1 MNCERALTKFFV
13 FNFRLFPIQ
22 YKARDVLLK
31 EIKENNSVIV
41 IGETGSGKTT
51 QLAQYLYEEFGGR
64 GGAIAVT
71 QPRRLAAK
79 TTASRVAEE
88 MGCDIGELVGYNVRF
103 DNKTTDKTKIK
114 FLTDGMLLRECMVDR
129 DLSQYSYILIDEA
142 HERSINTDILCA
154 LVRQIQLRREN
165 LKVVV
170 MSATL
175 EADLFASYF
184 KAKVLYVQGRQYPV
198 EVLYTNVAQRQ
209 WMDSL
214 VSTVIQINLEE
225 ESRRGDIL
233 AFLTGKEEIEDVA
246 RILEEKARLFPPQ
259 CAKLIVCPL
268 YAAQSSEQQESAFD
282 PTPRG
287 CRKVVLATNIAET
300 SITVPNIKFVID
312 SGLVKQK
319 QRATREQIDQLTLP
333 IETLKKKEEINN
345 SKLVSNGIAGAS
357 SSASTPKSSKRSGAG
372 GHVDMLALVSVSK
385 AQAWQRAGRAG
396 RTQAGKTYR
405 LYTENYFLHSMPES
419 QVAEI
424 RRVDL
429 TNLILQLMT
438 IGVEDVLEF
447 PWLEAPDK
455 THLRQ
460 ALTTLVLHNA
470 INNEKKITPL
480 GRKMSA
486 FPIEPRFSK
495 SLIFSQKYEC
505 THAVLTI
512 VAMLNTENIFF
523 APSSSSD
530 GPLGTSDAV
539 SGSQSRFST
548 RSVYDDNGG
557 ISMHARSAMDAAR
570 QTFASAM
577 GDHIFL
583 LNVFNAWALESAAGR
598 KKWCQTHYVNW
609 RSMQQAADI
618 RTQLEGYWRDAKMK
632 LPEAENYAANEMAQL
647 QASSAK
653 ILAKQKSD
661 GSKVQASTGPTEW
674 QDLCDRIAKSF
685 IMGFFEQ
692 IAIKRPNGTYET
704 LKESE
709 PVHIHPASVMFNA
722 KPECVLFNELVY
734 TKNFYV
740 RDVLAIQRIWLD
752 ECVPNF
758 SANLHKLGA
767 DSSKLSASST
777 TVADSSKF
785 SASSTTTVA
794 SSAPSSSTPIS
805 KSTPSKTHASPHKS
819 HFSPHKTPQ
828 KSH

>member
-1 MNCERALTKFFV
+1 MANK
-13 FNFRLFPIQ
+13 
-22 YKARDVLLK
+22 
-31 EIKENNSVIV
+31 SVIV

-51 QLAQYLYEEFGGR
+51 QLAQYLFEESGGK

-79 TTASRVAEE
+79 TTASRVADE
-88 MGCDIGELVGYNVRF
+88 MGCELGGLVGYNVRF

-154 LVRQIQLRREN
+154 LVRQIQSRRED
-165 LKVVV
+165 LKVII

-175 EADLFASYF
+175 EAELFVKYF
-184 KAKVLYVQGRQYPV
+184 QAKVLYVQGRQYPV

-209 WMDSL
+209 WIDSL

-225 ESRRGDIL
+225 ESKRGDIL

-246 RILEEKARLFPPQ
+246 RILDEKSRLFPPQ
-259 CAKLIVCPL
+259 CMKLIICPL
-268 YAAQSSEQQESAFD
+268 YGAQSSEQQASAFE

-312 SGLVKQK
+312 SGLAKQK
-319 QRATREQIDQLTLP
+319 QRATREQIDKLTLP
-333 IETLKKKEEINN
+333 IETLKKKEEATSFKSLTP
-345 SKLVSNGIAGAS
+345 SKTSAL
-357 SSASTPKSSKRSGAG
+357 SSATTSGHGTPTPAPKRSGAG
-372 GHVDMLALVSVSK
+372 GHVDMLAVVSVSR

-396 RTQAGKTYR
+396 RTQPGKTFR

-438 IGVEDVLEF
+438 IGVEDVLDF

-455 THLRQ
+455 NHLRQ

-470 INNEKKITPL
+470 VNNEKKITAL

-505 THAVLTI
+505 THALLTI
-512 VAMLNTENIFF
+512 VAMLNTENVFF
-523 APSSSSD
+523 APSASSN
-530 GPLGTSDAV
+530 GPLGTSDNDA
-539 SGSQSRFST
+539 SKASSQS
-548 RSVYDDNGG
+548 RSVYDENGG
-557 ISMHARSAMDAAR
+557 ISMHARTAMDAAR

-583 LNVFNAWALESAAGR
+583 LNVFNAWALESPAGR
-598 KKWCQTHYVNW
+598 KKWCQDHYVNW
-609 RSMQQAADI
+609 RSLQQAADI

-632 LPEAENYAANEMAQL
+632 LPEADNYAANEISQL

-653 ILAKQKSD
+653 IIAKQKAAAES
-661 GSKVQASTGPTEW
+661 GKEGAKAQASNAPTEW
-674 QDLCDRIAKSF
+674 QDMCDRIAKCF

-692 IAIKRPNGTYET
+692 IAVRRPNGTYET

-734 TKNFYV
+734 TKNFYI

-752 ECVPNF
+752 ECVPSF
-758 SANLHKLGA
+758 SANLGKGLSLIDKTAAAAAQASNGTSAYPAKGTNGA
-767 DSSKLSASST
+767 
-777 TVADSSKF
+777 
-785 SASSTTTVA
+785 
-794 SSAPSSSTPIS
+794 TPL
-805 KSTPSKTHASPHKS
+805 TPSKK
-819 HFSPHKTPQ
+819 
-828 KSH
+828 

>member
-1 MNCERALTKFFV
+1 MAISWKLILVTSPQYNCAVRLTKFGV
-13 FNFRLFPIQ
+13 SWCCKCGVLRL
-22 YKARDVLLK
+22 ARDVLLK

-51 QLAQYLYEEFGGR
+51 QLAQYLFEEFGLK

-79 TTASRVAEE
+79 TTAARVADEI
-88 MGCDIGELVGYNVRF
+88 GCELGGLVGYNVRF

-154 LVRQIQLRREN
+154 LVRQIQARRED
-165 LKVVV
+165 LKVII

-175 EADLFASYF
+175 EAELFASYF

-209 WMDSL
+209 WIDSL

-225 ESRRGDIL
+225 ESKRGDIL

-268 YAAQSSEQQESAFD
+268 YGAQSSEQQQSAFE

-312 SGLVKQK
+312 SGLAKQK
-319 QRATREQIDQLTLP
+319 QRATREQIDKLTLP
-333 IETLKKKEEINN
+333 IETLKKKEETTP
-345 SKLVSNGIAGAS
+345 SKVWSPANGHHASNG
-357 SSASTPKSSKRSGAG
+357 TPTKQQKRAGAG
-372 GHVDMLALVSVSK
+372 GHVDMLALVSVSR

-396 RTQAGKTYR
+396 RTQPGKTYR
-405 LYTENYFLHSMPES
+405 LYTESYFLHAMPES

-438 IGVEDVLEF
+438 IGVEDVLDF

-470 INNEKKITPL
+470 VNNEKKITAL

-495 SLIFSQKYEC
+495 ALIFSQKFEC

-512 VAMLNTENIFF
+512 VAMLNTENVFF
-523 APSSSSD
+523 APSANSN
-530 GPLGTSDAV
+530 GPLGTADAT
-539 SGSQSRFST
+539 SSSSSTQSRFSS

-577 GDHIFL
+577 GDHVFL
-583 LNVFNAWALESAAGR
+583 LNVFNAWALESQAGR
-598 KKWCQTHYVNW
+598 KKWCQNHYVNW

-632 LPEAENYAANEMAQL
+632 LPEADNYAAAEMTQL
-647 QASSAK
+647 QSSSAK
-653 ILAKQKSD
+653 ILARHKAAESSSEGAPKP
-661 GSKVQASTGPTEW
+661 QATVGPTEW

-692 IAIKRPNGTYET
+692 IAIRRPNGTYET

-734 TKNFYV
+734 TKNFYI

-758 SANLHKLGA
+758 SANMNKTPA
-767 DSSKLSASST
+767 TVDAPKSPASSSKM
-777 TVADSSKF
+777 D
-785 SASSTTTVA
+785 
-794 SSAPSSSTPIS
+794 IS
-805 KSTPSKTHASPHKS
+805 K
-819 HFSPHKTPQ
+819 
-828 KSH
+828 

>member
-1 MNCERALTKFFV
+1 M
-13 FNFRLFPIQ
+13 
-22 YKARDVLLK
+22 
-31 EIKENNSVIV
+31 

-51 QLAQYLYEEFGGR
+51 QLAQYLLEEFGTK

-79 TTASRVAEE
+79 STASRVADEI
-88 MGCDIGELVGYNVRF
+88 GCEIGGLVGYNVRF

-154 LVRQIQLRREN
+154 LVRQIQSRRED
-165 LKVVV
+165 LKVII

-209 WMDSL
+209 WIDSL
-214 VSTVIQINLEE
+214 VSTVIQINIEE
-225 ESRRGDIL
+225 ESKRGDIL

-268 YAAQSSEQQESAFD
+268 YGAQSSEQQESAFE

-312 SGLVKQK
+312 SGLAKQK
-319 QRATREQIDQLTLP
+319 QRATREQIDKLTLP
-333 IETLKKKEEINN
+333 IETLKKKEEATP
-345 SKLVSNGIAGAS
+345 SKVWSPANGHHAANG
-357 SSASTPKSSKRSGAG
+357 TPTKPPKKSGAG
-372 GHVDMLALVSVSK
+372 GHVDMLALVSISR

-405 LYTENYFLHSMPES
+405 LYTESYFLHSMPES

-438 IGVEDVLEF
+438 IGVEDVLDF

-470 INNEKKITPL
+470 VNNEKKITAL
-480 GRKMSA
+480 GKKMSA

-495 SLIFSQKYEC
+495 ALIFSQKFEC

-512 VAMLNTENIFF
+512 VAMLNTENVFF
-523 APSSSSD
+523 APSANSN
-530 GPLGTSDAV
+530 GPLGTADATS

-583 LNVFNAWALESAAGR
+583 LNVFNAWALESPNGR
-598 KKWCQTHYVNW
+598 KKWCQSHYVNW

-632 LPEAENYAANEMAQL
+632 LPEAENYAAAEMTQL
-647 QASSAK
+647 QSNSAK
-653 ILAKQKSD
+653 ILAKKKAAETSVD
-661 GSKVQASTGPTEW
+661 GAPKPQASTGPTEW

-692 IAIKRPNGTYET
+692 IAIRRPNGTYET

-734 TKNFYV
+734 TKNFYI

-758 SANLHKLGA
+758 SANMNRTPLSIDAPKSPA
-767 DSSKLSASST
+767 TSSK
-777 TVADSSKF
+777 ADTSSKMD
-785 SASSTTTVA
+785 
-794 SSAPSSSTPIS
+794 IS
-805 KSTPSKTHASPHKS
+805 K
-819 HFSPHKTPQ
+819 
-828 KSH
+828 